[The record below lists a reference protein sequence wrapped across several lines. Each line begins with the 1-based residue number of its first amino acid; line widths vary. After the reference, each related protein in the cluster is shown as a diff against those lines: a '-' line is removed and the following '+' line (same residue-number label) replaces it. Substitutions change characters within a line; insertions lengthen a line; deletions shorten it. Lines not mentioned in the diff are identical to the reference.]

1 MTTSAQATRSRR
13 RTTELHRTP
22 APLLAARFAAMDVRE
37 AVRRGRRRLT
47 GRRPADVR
55 DDELQ
60 VPDSTIARD
69 AYALLRETS
78 PEFLVNHALR
88 TYFFG
93 LALARADK
101 LVADREVLFVAGALH
116 DLGLTPAGDGPRSFE
131 LEGAA
136 RAARLCEQAGM
147 EAPRVDVVHEAITL
161 HAAVGLAGSHPAP
174 EVRLV
179 HFGAG
184 MDVFGLRRADLTPAV
199 IEAILARA
207 PRCEF
212 KHRFGELLADQA
224 TRKPQSH
231 IAGHVGLGLRRR
243 LERGPYAE

>member
-1 MTTSAQATRSRR
+1 MSTMTRPAPSPR
-13 RTTELHRTP
+13 RTTDLHRIP
-22 APLLAARFAAMDVRE
+22 SPVLAARFAAMDVRE

-47 GRRPADVR
+47 GQRPADRR

-69 AYALLRETS
+69 AYALLGETS

-101 LVADREVLFVAGALH
+101 LVVDREVLFVAGALH
-116 DLGLTPAGDGPRSFE
+116 DIGLTPTGEGPRSFE
-131 LEGAA
+131 LESAA
-136 RAARLCEQAGM
+136 HAARLCEQAGM
-147 EAPRVDVVHEAITL
+147 VAQRVDIVHEAIAL

-184 MDVFGLRRADLTPAV
+184 LDVFGLRRADVTPAV

-207 PRCEF
+207 PRCQF